1 MVALLIK
8 LGACSMSGSKQ
19 KGQGPVPL
27 DREFWSRLA
36 DKLPSAVQEAP
47 LISERD
53 ATDRLVTARWPSG
66 VLCVRCSAAG
76 PYSLSDRL
84 TFQCRDCRHHFTVKT
99 GTFMH
104 WSRLDAAVWLR
115 AARLIIL
122 HHWVRTRERHI
133 TVQTLAGRL
142 VISYSAAHRI
152 RELILADLG
161 PDGDGLLLRAL
172 CARSP
177 ENAS

>member
-1 MVALLIK
+1 
-8 LGACSMSGSKQ
+8 MSGSKQ

-27 DREFWSRLA
+27 DREFWSGLA
-36 DKLPSAVQEAP
+36 AKLPSAIKAAP
-47 LISERD
+47 IISERD
-53 ATDRLVTARWPSG
+53 ATECLEIARWPSG

-76 PYSLSDRL
+76 PYRLSDRL
-84 TFQCRDCRHHFTVKT
+84 AFQCRDCRHHFTVKT

-104 WSRLDAAVWLR
+104 WSRLDAAVWPR
-115 AARLIIL
+115 AARLIIF

-142 VISYSAAHRI
+142 VISYSAAHRA

-161 PDGDGLLLRAL
+161 PEGDGLLLRAL
-172 CARSP
+172 CAWAP
-177 ENAS
+177 ANAS